1 MTWKWKKVPKA
12 SHEGVFRWPLTS
24 DCHPGASP
32 GGGKQPE
39 PRRQRRDLQACPPPS
54 DVQLFPGGRNSLP
67 TGRRLETNGRNNG
80 KGPSPQGRERPGG
93 DRKAALGVSGP
104 GTRRMSLSAL
114 EGIPKEEDTGCTP
127 VWDTAGAIT
136 VMAT

>member
-1 MTWKWKKVPKA
+1 MTWKWKEVPEA
-12 SHEGVFRWPLTS
+12 VTRVCFVGRSPLIV
-24 DCHPGASP
+24 SP
-32 GGGKQPE
+32 EPPRGGGKQPE

-54 DVQLFPGGRNSLP
+54 DAQLFPGGGNSLP

-127 VWDTAGAIT
+127 VWDTAGAIA